1 MDTDDEVQKML
12 DEIDT
17 DIKRNKKT
25 KKTKK
30 KETKKKIKK
39 IESDESD
46 NPFDDAYFSSDND
59 NVFRTNLEENPF
71 RKREK
76 TLAELVEEEN
86 IEEMLN
92 YDTDAQKEFE
102 KLLIGLSDTDASE
115 GTDIGEDEIRK
126 ILFGSETETEPV
138 DIAEKIAD
146 KIGEENVISLMSL
159 EGEELQEV
167 IDNAIKERNKLRNQP
182 SKKTFKERKKRAEQR
197 RERAKQLSYID
208 VTGGVMDKEGVDLY
222 SAYPEEE
229 FDEAKNLLKEYK
241 EDFMFEKEKLKNME
255 KKSEKYKKQN
265 FKLTRLKNIYDL
277 QKEKVEVMKNLQK
290 NIPYEFRGTPLP
302 KKNNK

>member
-1 MDTDDEVQKML
+1 MGIRKML

-25 KKTKK
+25 KKKETKK
-30 KETKKKIKK
+30 KETKKKETKTQL
-39 IESDESD
+39 ELLQEDLLDSDGELKDFKESD
-46 NPFDDAYFSSDND
+46 NKKIKDDF
-59 NVFRTNLEENPF
+59 E
-71 RKREK
+71 
-76 TLAELVEEEN
+76 
-86 IEEMLN
+86 
-92 YDTDAQKEFE
+92 KEFE
-102 KLLIGLSDTDASE
+102 ALFYDTEASE
-115 GTDIGEDEIRK
+115 KERIEEEEIRK

-146 KIGEENVISLMSL
+146 KVGEENVISLMSL

-182 SKKTFKERKKRAEQR
+182 SKKTFKERKERAQQR

-208 VTGGVMDKEGVDLY
+208 ATEGVITKEGEDLY

-229 FDEAKNLLKEYK
+229 FDEAKDLLKEYK

-255 KKSEKYKKQN
+255 KKV
-265 FKLTRLKNIYDL
+265 KNI
-277 QKEKVEVMKNLQK
+277 KNKIL
-290 NIPYEFRGTPLP
+290 NL
-302 KKNNK
+302 

>member
-1 MDTDDEVQKML
+1 MGIRKML

-25 KKTKK
+25 KKKETKK
-30 KETKKKIKK
+30 KETKKKETKTQL
-39 IESDESD
+39 ELLQEDLLDSDGELKDFKESD
-46 NPFDDAYFSSDND
+46 NEEVKKKIKDDF
-59 NVFRTNLEENPF
+59 E
-71 RKREK
+71 
-76 TLAELVEEEN
+76 
-86 IEEMLN
+86 
-92 YDTDAQKEFE
+92 KEFE
-102 KLLIGLSDTDASE
+102 ALFCDTEASE
-115 GTDIGEDEIRK
+115 KERIEEEEIRK

-146 KIGEENVISLMSL
+146 KVGEENVISLMSL

-182 SKKTFKERKKRAEQR
+182 SKKTFKERKERAQQR

-208 VTGGVMDKEGVDLY
+208 ATEGVITKEGEDLY

-229 FDEAKNLLKEYK
+229 FDEAKDLLKEYK

-255 KKSEKYKKQN
+255 KKV
-265 FKLTRLKNIYDL
+265 KNI
-277 QKEKVEVMKNLQK
+277 KNKIL
-290 NIPYEFRGTPLP
+290 NL
-302 KKNNK
+302 

>member
-1 MDTDDEVQKML
+1 MDSSTDDEIRKML

-30 KETKKKIKK
+30 KETKKKETKTQL
-39 IESDESD
+39 ELLQEDLLNSDGELKDFKESD
-46 NPFDDAYFSSDND
+46 NEEVKKKIKDDF
-59 NVFRTNLEENPF
+59 
-71 RKREK
+71 EK
-76 TLAELVEEEN
+76 EFEAL
-86 IEEMLN
+86 I
-92 YDTDAQKEFE
+92 YDTDASK
-102 KLLIGLSDTDASE
+102 

-208 VTGGVMDKEGVDLY
+208 ATEGVITKEGEDLY
-222 SAYPEEE
+222 SVYPEEE
-229 FDEAKNLLKEYK
+229 FDEAKDLLKEYK

-265 FKLTRLKNIYDL
+265 FKLIRLKNIYDL
-277 QKEKVEVMKNLQK
+277 QKEKVEAMKKLQK

>member
-1 MDTDDEVQKML
+1 MDSSTDDEIRKML

-25 KKTKK
+25 KKKETKK
-30 KETKKKIKK
+30 KETKKKETKTQL
-39 IESDESD
+39 ELLQEDLLDSDGELKDFKESD
-46 NPFDDAYFSSDND
+46 NEEVKKKIKDDF
-59 NVFRTNLEENPF
+59 E
-71 RKREK
+71 
-76 TLAELVEEEN
+76 
-86 IEEMLN
+86 
-92 YDTDAQKEFE
+92 KEFE
-102 KLLIGLSDTDASE
+102 ALFYDTEASE
-115 GTDIGEDEIRK
+115 KERIEEEEIRK

-146 KIGEENVISLMSL
+146 KVGEENVISLMSL

-182 SKKTFKERKKRAEQR
+182 SKKTFKERKERAQQR

-208 VTGGVMDKEGVDLY
+208 ATEGVITKEGEDLY

-229 FDEAKNLLKEYK
+229 FDEAKDLLKEYK

-265 FKLTRLKNIYDL
+265 FKLIRLKNIYDL
-277 QKEKVEVMKNLQK
+277 QKEKVEAMKNLQK
-290 NIPYEFRGTPLP
+290 NIPYEFRGTPLS

>member
-1 MDTDDEVQKML
+1 MDSSTDDEIRKML

-25 KKTKK
+25 KKKETKK
-30 KETKKKIKK
+30 KETKKKETKTQL
-39 IESDESD
+39 ELLQEDLLDSDGELKDFKESD
-46 NPFDDAYFSSDND
+46 NEEVKKKIKDDF
-59 NVFRTNLEENPF
+59 E
-71 RKREK
+71 
-76 TLAELVEEEN
+76 
-86 IEEMLN
+86 
-92 YDTDAQKEFE
+92 KEFE
-102 KLLIGLSDTDASE
+102 ALFYDTEASE
-115 GTDIGEDEIRK
+115 KERIEEEEIRK

-146 KIGEENVISLMSL
+146 KVGEENVISLMSL

-182 SKKTFKERKKRAEQR
+182 SKKTFKERKERAKQR

-208 VTGGVMDKEGVDLY
+208 ATEGVITKEGEDLY

-229 FDEAKNLLKEYK
+229 FDEAKDLLKQYK

-265 FKLTRLKNIYDL
+265 FKLIRLKNIYDL
-277 QKEKVEVMKNLQK
+277 QKEKVEAMKNLQK
-290 NIPYEFRGTPLP
+290 NIPYEFRGTPLS

>member
-1 MDTDDEVQKML
+1 MDSSTDDEIRKML

-30 KETKKKIKK
+30 KTKTQLELLQEDLLGSDGELKDFKESDNEEVKKKIK
-39 IESDESD
+39 
-46 NPFDDAYFSSDND
+46 DDF
-59 NVFRTNLEENPF
+59 E
-71 RKREK
+71 
-76 TLAELVEEEN
+76 
-86 IEEMLN
+86 
-92 YDTDAQKEFE
+92 KEFE
-102 KLLIGLSDTDASE
+102 ALIYDTEASE
-115 GTDIGEDEIRK
+115 RTDIGEDEIRK

-182 SKKTFKERKKRAEQR
+182 SKKTFKERKERAKQR

-208 VTGGVMDKEGVDLY
+208 ATEGVITKEGEDLY

-265 FKLTRLKNIYDL
+265 FKLIRLKNIYDL
-277 QKEKVEVMKNLQK
+277 QKEKVEAMKNLQK